1 MASKS
6 NIFNFKEFSIQQS
19 KSAMKVGTD
28 AMILGAWT
36 DISAAQTILDIG
48 TGTGIL
54 GLMMAQRSDALTI
67 DAVEIDENA
76 FEEAVEN
83 FENAIWADRL
93 YCYHA
98 SIQEFVDEID
108 EKYDLIICNPPYF
121 SPTRIESF
129 SGRKVARETHLLNHL
144 TLLKSTKK
152 LLSKKGICSF
162 SLPTESESF
171 FIDLAVKLGFKLQRR
186 LRMKDKENTKFIRC
200 FLQFGFN
207 EIPLEEQILILKN
220 EENTY
225 TQQFVQLTKD
235 FYTIF

>member
-6 NIFNFKEFSIQQS
+6 NVFKFKEFSIQQS

-36 DISAAQTILDIG
+36 DVSTAETILDIG
-48 TGTGIL
+48 AGTGIL
-54 GLMMAQRSDALTI
+54 ALMMAQRSDAFTI

-83 FENAIWADRL
+83 FENAPWADRL
-93 YCYHA
+93 YCYHT
-98 SIQEFVDEID
+98 SIQDFVDEID
-108 EKYDLIICNPPYF
+108 EKYNLIICNPPYF
-121 SPTRIESF
+121 SPTHIESF
-129 SGRKVARETHLLNHL
+129 NGRKVARETHLLNHL

-152 LLSKKGICSF
+152 MLSPKGICSF
-162 SLPTESESF
+162 SLPTSGETF
-171 FIDLAVKLGFKLQRR
+171 FIDLAAKLGFKLQRR
-186 LRMKDKENTKFIRC
+186 LRMKDKENSEFVRC

-207 EIPLEEQILILKN
+207 EIPLEEEILILKN

-225 TQQFVQLTKD
+225 TQQFIQLTKD